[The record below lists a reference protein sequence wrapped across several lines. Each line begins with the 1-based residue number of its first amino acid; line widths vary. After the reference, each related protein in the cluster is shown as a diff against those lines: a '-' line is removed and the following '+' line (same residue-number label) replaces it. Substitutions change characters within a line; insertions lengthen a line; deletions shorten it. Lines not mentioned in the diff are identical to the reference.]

1 MNLRYRQSEPHP
13 DSDAAHLGSS
23 PHSCVGIVRR
33 WVPRE
38 HIAEGFAVGDCNA
51 DADGITIRVN
61 HRRQM
66 AGGVLPVCHSLLR
79 NPFWVHD
86 SERCQV
92 GAEAVGIYSHP
103 ADNSEGVLS
112 RLFCAATV
120 DSHFDL
126 QLCLWYATMISKD
139 RNADFQYDAIV

>member
-1 MNLRYRQSEPHP
+1 MRCRIAYEHVTE
-13 DSDAAHLGSS
+13 GST
-23 PHSCVGIVRR
+23 VI
-33 WVPRE
+33 
-38 HIAEGFAVGDCNA
+38 EGNA
-51 DADGITIRVN
+51 DANGIAIRVN
-61 HRRQM
+61 HRCQM
-66 AGGVLPVCHSLLR
+66 AGRVLPVRYSLFGNSIGGR
-79 NPFWVHD
+79 DGEP
-86 SERCQV
+86 
-92 GAEAVGIYSHP
+92 YP

>member
-1 MNLRYRQSEPHP
+1 MRCRIAY
-13 DSDAAHLGSS
+13 
-23 PHSCVGIVRR
+23 
-33 WVPRE
+33 E
-38 HIAEGFAVGDCNA
+38 HVAEGSAVIDSNA
-51 DADGITIRVN
+51 DADGITVRVI
-61 HRRQM
+61 HRCQM
-66 AGGVLPVCHSLLR
+66 AGRVLPVRCSLFGNSIGGR
-79 NPFWVHD
+79 DGEH
-86 SERCQV
+86 RQV
-92 GAEAVGIYSHP
+92 GAEAVGVYPYP